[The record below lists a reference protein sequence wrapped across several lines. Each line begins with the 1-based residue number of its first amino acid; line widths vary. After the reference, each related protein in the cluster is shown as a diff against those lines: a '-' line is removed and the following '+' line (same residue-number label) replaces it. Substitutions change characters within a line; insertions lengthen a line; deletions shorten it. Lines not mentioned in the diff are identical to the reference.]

1 MSLAIDNRN
10 SNKKVS
16 NKNNSSET
24 TKYPAESYA
33 SKDFLQSYQL
43 KANSSK
49 KQTQLA
55 VLQKK
60 ANNTGLPENVKNN
73 TESISGISLD
83 DVKVNYNSNK
93 PAQLNAHA
101 YAEGSNIHVAP
112 GQEKHIG
119 HEAWHVVQQKQG
131 RVKPTTEVGGVPI
144 NDNKSL
150 ESEADKMGEQ
160 TSKEDTSKNKIQL
173 KEKSKGNSVAQ
184 LATESQEQMTGG
196 ISIKERKAMLALN
209 GLTDGGKIIEKAK
222 ANKQTDEI
230 APELDTPD
238 VQALVKNSD
247 EDGTIRINDRSE
259 LKKSKLSVKEAVAM
273 IISADDVVGNVI
285 TAGGDASSLY
295 TAVTESNISDTD
307 KNVEQAFGR
316 TDSMIT
322 NLFGTT
328 TKKLMDVVTSFVL
341 PAKNAIV
348 AGLTLKSKKDQSKVF
363 KEAARVANAEK
374 TENVENHGP
383 SEFSEM
389 LKYAIGKIWYGIKTQ
404 IWKIIKNVSVFVN
417 NLLLI
422 IPSPAQPVAAIIKT
436 GQKIM
441 DATLAAAGWLKKG
454 YQKAF
459 GQKKIKNANY
469 ILDSALAG
477 DQKALKLIFDLKL
490 GSVAGT
496 GVGKFDWIMQ
506 KLGIIFDPV
515 NGMSGDRV
523 VDLIGVGGPKD
534 VNQLHEFLK
543 KVSSNGAS
551 RKFLISDL
559 AEAMTGTGTSF

>member
-1 MSLAIDNRN
+1 
-10 SNKKVS
+10 
-16 NKNNSSET
+16 
-24 TKYPAESYA
+24 
-33 SKDFLQSYQL
+33 
-43 KANSSK
+43 
-49 KQTQLA
+49 
-55 VLQKK
+55 
-60 ANNTGLPENVKNN
+60 
-73 TESISGISLD
+73 
-83 DVKVNYNSNK
+83 
-93 PAQLNAHA
+93 
-101 YAEGSNIHVAP
+101 
-112 GQEKHIG
+112 
-119 HEAWHVVQQKQG
+119 
-131 RVKPTTEVGGVPI
+131 
-144 NDNKSL
+144 
-150 ESEADKMGEQ
+150 
-160 TSKEDTSKNKIQL
+160 
-173 KEKSKGNSVAQ
+173 
-184 LATESQEQMTGG
+184 
-196 ISIKERKAMLALN
+196 
-209 GLTDGGKIIEKAK
+209 
-222 ANKQTDEI
+222 
-230 APELDTPD
+230 
-238 VQALVKNSD
+238 
-247 EDGTIRINDRSE
+247 
-259 LKKSKLSVKEAVAM
+259 
-273 IISADDVVGNVI
+273 
-285 TAGGDASSLY
+285 
-295 TAVTESNISDTD
+295 
-307 KNVEQAFGR
+307 
-316 TDSMIT
+316 
-322 NLFGTT
+322 
-328 TKKLMDVVTSFVL
+328 
-341 PAKNAIV
+341 
-348 AGLTLKSKKDQSKVF
+348 
-363 KEAARVANAEK
+363 
-374 TENVENHGP
+374 
-383 SEFSEM
+383 M

-404 IWKIIKNVSVFVN
+404 IWKIIKNVGIFVN